1 VVRESAGN
9 GPAEG
14 AKSRKVCIS
23 AFYLKLRRLHSMSKC
38 IQDYPD
44 VLTVEEASEIIGI
57 CSKTVY
63 KLIKNG
69 ELKKVSV
76 GRLFK
81 IPKMN
86 ILIYLGIA

>member
-1 VVRESAGN
+1 M
-9 GPAEG
+9 
-14 AKSRKVCIS
+14 K
-23 AFYLKLRRLHSMSKC
+23 KC
-38 IQDYPD
+38 INDYPD

-57 CSKTVY
+57 CTKTLY

-69 ELKKVSV
+69 EIKKVSV

-86 ILIYLGIA
+86 ILSYLGIA

>member
-1 VVRESAGN
+1 
-9 GPAEG
+9 
-14 AKSRKVCIS
+14 
-23 AFYLKLRRLHSMSKC
+23 MSKC